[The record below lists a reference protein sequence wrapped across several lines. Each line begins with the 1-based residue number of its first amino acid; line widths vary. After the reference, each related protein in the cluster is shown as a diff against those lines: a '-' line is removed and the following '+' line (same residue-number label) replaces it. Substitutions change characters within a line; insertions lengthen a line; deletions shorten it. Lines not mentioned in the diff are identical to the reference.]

1 MFHHFYSDFH
11 PQGQGAISEEEFEA
25 ILLYLSGNYEVL
37 SASKYAELAESGSLQ
52 SHHICLT
59 FDDALL
65 CQIDIAAP
73 ILKRYKLEAFFFVY
87 SSAFTGQPDP
97 LEIYRFFRTTK
108 FEDFNEFFSEF
119 LSSTTNHFGQ
129 KVESSLEGFDSSVF
143 LSEFPFYTEADKKF
157 RFLRDFVLS
166 PNQYRTVMN
175 DMMAQQMFDSK
186 EAVRKLFMT
195 TSDLLDLRD
204 EGHVIGLHSHSHPTM
219 MQSLTIG
226 AQRNEYIRNRKFIKS
241 LTGDD
246 AISMSHPCGRYSTG
260 TLEVLSS
267 LGVKVGFRSSR
278 NPETA
283 KSRLEIPREDHSNIL
298 KKAIS

>member
-25 ILLYLSGNYEVL
+25 ILLYLSGNYEIL
-37 SASKYAELAESGSLQ
+37 SAAKYAELAESGSLQ
-52 SHHICLT
+52 SHQICLT

-73 ILKRYKLEAFFFVY
+73 ILRRHKLEAFFFVY

-108 FEDFNEFFSEF
+108 FEDFNEFFNEF
-119 LSSTTNHFGQ
+119 LSFTTNHCGQ
-129 KVESSLEGFDSSVF
+129 KAESSLEDFDPSVF
-143 LSEFPFYTEADKKF
+143 LSEFPFYSEADKKF
-157 RFLRDFVLS
+157 RFLRDSVLS
-166 PNQYRTVMN
+166 PKEYRTVMN
-175 DMMAQQMFDSK
+175 DMMAQHMFDPK
-186 EAVRKLFMT
+186 EAVRKLFMS

-204 EGHVIGLHSHSHPTM
+204 KGHVIGLHSHSHPTM

-226 AQRNEYIRNRKFIKS
+226 VQRNEYLRNRKFIKS
-241 LTGDD
+241 LTGED
-246 AISMSHPCGRYSTG
+246 AISMSHPCGRYSSE
-260 TLEVLSS
+260 TLKVLSS

-278 NPETA
+278 NPKTA
-283 KSRLEIPREDHSNIL
+283 KSSLEIPREDHSNIL
-298 KKAIS
+298 TKALS